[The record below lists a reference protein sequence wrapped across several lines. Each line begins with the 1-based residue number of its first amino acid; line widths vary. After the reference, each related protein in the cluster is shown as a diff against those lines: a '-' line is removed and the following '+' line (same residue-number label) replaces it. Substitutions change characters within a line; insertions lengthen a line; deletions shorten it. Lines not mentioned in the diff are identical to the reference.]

1 MKRILLPSNK
11 DDTISLPPYVDFRA
25 EDNRVAPW
33 DNSVNFVIKGLPA
46 KGSVIETQQISL

>member
-33 DNSVNFVIKGLPA
+33 EGPAEDEPLPDAAQGLLL
-46 KGSVIETQQISL
+46 KLNR